1 MKEGLKI
8 GEEYS
13 KIKKLNTM
21 MSDCTSDMLKQQT
34 CKVHV
39 ISDKINAIPIF
50 ELSKLYLTKSK
61 PK

>member
-13 KIKKLNTM
+13 KIKKLSTM
-21 MSDCTSDMLKQQT
+21 ISDCTSDMLKQQT

-39 ISDKINAIPIF
+39 FSDKINAIQIF
-50 ELSKLYLTKSK
+50 ELSKLYLT
-61 PK
+61 